1 MSSRTMVSIVSQ
13 QNIPNYIFIKEYM
26 RQGDNLLFI
35 TSEKFRNSIQY
46 IESTLQ
52 ISDNTETIIL
62 QDENDWNLITTQVNE
77 HLSQDREYIV
87 NLTGGTKFMVLA
99 LKEVFS
105 NYQSSFYYIPLP
117 QNNVLALGTSELRPI
132 TYRMGIEEFIHL
144 SGLTILKT
152 PKCATQSEN
161 TTNGMLT
168 LFPEFSDEEKEI
180 IDKLRSYRDKNIDIA
195 KVEQKEDEENKPQ
208 IGGLRNYLDRL
219 NKKVDFVWDK
229 GDGKLHHEEIQ
240 YLTGGWFEEYIYHFV
255 EQNLSPTDIK
265 LGILLLRK
273 GENTANNRNDLD
285 VVFTKGNKLFVIE
298 CKTGIHE
305 DKGSAFREIVYKATA
320 LKESLLG
327 LSAESYI
334 FVLSTAK
341 SEQFANLA
349 QYMRIQYCD
358 EQTILQPDRKEEFI
372 NKINKTAN

>member
-1 MSSRTMVSIVSQ
+1 MSNRTIVSIVSQ

-26 RQGDNLLFI
+26 QQGDNLLFI

-52 ISDNTETIIL
+52 VRENTETIIL
-62 QDENDWNLITTQVNE
+62 QNENDWNLITTQVDE
-77 HLSQDREYIV
+77 YLSPDREYIV

-99 LKEVFS
+99 LKDVFS
-105 NYQSSFYYIPLP
+105 KYQSSFYYIPLP
-117 QNNVLALGTSELRPI
+117 QNNVLALDASEMHPI

-144 SGLTILKT
+144 SGLTILTT
-152 PKCATQSEN
+152 PKCVAQSED
-161 TTNGMLT
+161 TTKGMLT
-168 LFPEFSDEEKEI
+168 LFPDFSDEEKEI
-180 IDKLRSYRDKNIDIA
+180 IDKLRSYRDKNIDVA
-195 KVEQKEDEENKPQ
+195 QVEQKVDEENKPQ
-208 IGGLRNYLDRL
+208 IGGLRNYLE
-219 NKKVDFVWDK
+219 KMHQEIGFVWDRK
-229 GDGKLHHEEIQ
+229 DGKLHHEETQ

-255 EQNLSPTDIK
+255 KKNLSPTDIK

-273 GENTANNRNDLD
+273 GEKTANNRNDLD

-358 EQTILQPDRKEEFI
+358 EQTILQPARKEEFI
-372 NKINKTAN
+372 SNINRTAN